1 MIIFNYL
8 LMCAIF
14 STTFL
19 SIKIGVEAGL
29 PPFLSAG
36 LRFLLAG
43 AFIFLWMILQ
53 RKAKPSLLLR
63 KEFLL
68 IGMTSTFLT
77 FATLY
82 WAEQH
87 VASGIAAILSA
98 TGPMMILMIQS
109 VVMRK
114 KARRSD
120 YWGCAV
126 GFAGVCVLIMPKL
139 AIGSDLIWILS
150 CMVILIGEIGYSV
163 GSLATRKLSFDMPG
177 ISPITINAVQ
187 MMHGG
192 LALLLLSL
200 FSERGQWTG
209 LTTMPAIGSVI
220 YLTIVGSMLGHS
232 LYAWLLKATNAF
244 FPSTWLFVS
253 PIIALGLGAF
263 LYGETISLYSV
274 LGSLFIIGGIL
285 IVNLPELRTRFMS
298 RRMASSSG

>member
-19 SIKIGVEAGL
+19 AIKIGVEAGL

-87 VASGIAAILSA
+87 VSSGIAAILSA

-114 KARRSD
+114 NARRSD

-126 GFAGVCVLIMPKL
+126 GFAGVCLLIMPEL
-139 AIGSDLIWILS
+139 AMGSDLIWILS
-150 CMVILIGEIGYSV
+150 CIAILIGEIGYSV
-163 GSLATRKLSFDMPG
+163 GSLATRKLSFDMPNV
-177 ISPITINAVQ
+177 SPITINAVQ
-187 MMHGG
+187 MMYGG
-192 LALLLLSL
+192 AALLLLSL
-200 FSERGQWTG
+200 FSEQVQWNG
-209 LTTMPAIGSVI
+209 ILTLPAIGSVL
-220 YLTIVGSMLGHS
+220 YLTMVGSMLGHS

-263 LYGETISLYSV
+263 LYDEAISSYSII
-274 LGSLFIIGGIL
+274 GSMLIIGGIL
-285 IVNLPELRTRFMS
+285 IVNLPELRA
-298 RRMASSSG
+298 RRTARRVASST

>member
-19 SIKIGVEAGL
+19 AIKIGVEAGL

-53 RKAKPSLLLR
+53 RKAKPILLLR

-68 IGMTSTFLT
+68 IGMTSTCLT

-87 VASGIAAILSA
+87 VSSGIAAILSA

-114 KARRSD
+114 NARRSD

-126 GFAGVCVLIMPKL
+126 GFAGVCLLIMPEM
-139 AIGSDLIWILS
+139 AMGSDLIWILS
-150 CMVILIGEIGYSV
+150 CIAILIGEIGYSV
-163 GSLATRKLSFDMPG
+163 GSLATRKLSFDMPD

-187 MMHGG
+187 MMYGG
-192 LALLLLSL
+192 AALLLLSL
-200 FSERGQWTG
+200 FSEHVQWNG
-209 LTTMPAIGSVI
+209 ILTLPAIGSVL
-220 YLTIVGSMLGHS
+220 YLTMVGSMLGHS

-263 LYGETISLYSV
+263 LYGEAISLYSIV
-274 LGSLFIIGGIL
+274 GSMLIIGGIL
-285 IVNLPELRTRFMS
+285 VVNLPELRA
-298 RRMASSSG
+298 RRIARRVASST

>member
-19 SIKIGVEAGL
+19 AIKIGVEAGL

-43 AFIFLWMILQ
+43 AIIFLWMVLQ

-87 VASGIAAILSA
+87 VSSGIAAILSA

-114 KARRSD
+114 NARRSD

-126 GFAGVCVLIMPKL
+126 GFAGVCLLIMPEI
-139 AIGSDLIWILS
+139 AMGSDLIWILS
-150 CMVILIGEIGYSV
+150 CIAILIGEIGYSV
-163 GSLATRKLSFDMPG
+163 GSLATRKLSFDIPD

-187 MMHGG
+187 MMYGG
-192 LALLLLSL
+192 AALLLLSL
-200 FSERGQWTG
+200 FSEQVQWNG
-209 LTTMPAIGSVI
+209 ILTLPALGSVL

-263 LYGETISLYSV
+263 LYGEAISLYSIV
-274 LGSLFIIGGIL
+274 GSLLIIGGIL
-285 IVNLPELRTRFMS
+285 IVNLPELRA
-298 RRMASSSG
+298 RRIARRVASST

>member
-19 SIKIGVEAGL
+19 AIKIGVEAGL

-43 AFIFLWMILQ
+43 AFIFLWMVLQ

-87 VASGIAAILSA
+87 VSSGIAAILSA

-114 KARRSD
+114 NAQRSD

-126 GFAGVCVLIMPKL
+126 GFAGVCLLIMPEI
-139 AIGSDLIWILS
+139 AMGSDLIWILS
-150 CMVILIGEIGYSV
+150 CIAILIGEIGYSV
-163 GSLATRKLSFDMPG
+163 GSLATRKLSFDMPD

-187 MMHGG
+187 MMYGG
-192 LALLLLSL
+192 AALLLLSL
-200 FSERGQWTG
+200 FSEQVQWNG
-209 LTTMPAIGSVI
+209 ILTLPAIGSVL

-263 LYGETISLYSV
+263 LYSEAISLYSIA
-274 LGSLFIIGGIL
+274 GSLLIIGGIL
-285 IVNLPELRTRFMS
+285 ILNLPELRA
-298 RRMASSSG
+298 RRIARRVASST

>member
-19 SIKIGVEAGL
+19 AIKIGVEAGL

-43 AFIFLWMILQ
+43 AIIFLWMVLQ

-87 VASGIAAILSA
+87 VSSGIAAILSA

-114 KARRSD
+114 NARRSD

-126 GFAGVCVLIMPKL
+126 GFAGVCLLIMPEI
-139 AIGSDLIWILS
+139 AMGSDLIWILS
-150 CMVILIGEIGYSV
+150 CIAILIGEIGYSV
-163 GSLATRKLSFDMPG
+163 GSLATRKLSFDMPD

-187 MMHGG
+187 MMYGG
-192 LALLLLSL
+192 AALLLLSL
-200 FSERGQWTG
+200 FSEQVQWNG
-209 LTTMPAIGSVI
+209 ILTLPALGSVL

-263 LYGETISLYSV
+263 LYGEAISLYSIV
-274 LGSLFIIGGIL
+274 GSLLIIGGIL
-285 IVNLPELRTRFMS
+285 IVNLPELRA
-298 RRMASSSG
+298 RRIARRVASSA

>member
-19 SIKIGVEAGL
+19 AIKIGVEAGL

-87 VASGIAAILSA
+87 VSSGIAAILSA

-114 KARRSD
+114 NARRSD

-126 GFAGVCVLIMPKL
+126 GFAGVCLLIMPEM
-139 AIGSDLIWILS
+139 AMGSDLIWILS
-150 CMVILIGEIGYSV
+150 CIAILIGEIGYSV
-163 GSLATRKLSFDMPG
+163 GSLATRKLSFDMPD

-187 MMHGG
+187 MMYGG
-192 LALLLLSL
+192 AALLLLSL
-200 FSERGQWTG
+200 FSEHVQWNG
-209 LTTMPAIGSVI
+209 ILTLPAIGSVL
-220 YLTIVGSMLGHS
+220 YLTMVGSMLGHS

-263 LYGETISLYSV
+263 LYGEAISLYSIV
-274 LGSLFIIGGIL
+274 GSMLIIGGIL
-285 IVNLPELRTRFMS
+285 VVNLPELRA
-298 RRMASSSG
+298 RRIARRVASST

>member
-19 SIKIGVEAGL
+19 AIKIGVEAGL

-43 AFIFLWMILQ
+43 AIIFLWMVLQ

-87 VASGIAAILSA
+87 VSSGIAAILSA

-114 KARRSD
+114 NARRSD

-126 GFAGVCVLIMPKL
+126 GFAGVCLLIMPEI
-139 AIGSDLIWILS
+139 AMGSDLIWILS
-150 CMVILIGEIGYSV
+150 CIAILIGEIGYSV
-163 GSLATRKLSFDMPG
+163 GSLATRKLSFDMPD

-187 MMHGG
+187 MMYGG
-192 LALLLLSL
+192 AALLLLSL
-200 FSERGQWTG
+200 FSEQVQWNG
-209 LTTMPAIGSVI
+209 ILTLPALGSVL

-263 LYGETISLYSV
+263 LYGEAISLYSIV
-274 LGSLFIIGGIL
+274 GSLLIIGGIL
-285 IVNLPELRTRFMS
+285 ILNLPELRA
-298 RRMASSSG
+298 RRIARRVASST

>member
-19 SIKIGVEAGL
+19 AIKIGVEAGL

-43 AFIFLWMILQ
+43 VMIFLWMVLQ

-87 VASGIAAILSA
+87 VSSGIAAILSA

-114 KARRSD
+114 NARRSD

-126 GFAGVCVLIMPKL
+126 GFAGVCLLIMPEI
-139 AIGSDLIWILS
+139 AMGSDLIWILS
-150 CMVILIGEIGYSV
+150 CIAILIGEIGYSV
-163 GSLATRKLSFDMPG
+163 GSLATRKLSFDMPD

-187 MMHGG
+187 MMYGG
-192 LALLLLSL
+192 AALLLLSL
-200 FSERGQWTG
+200 FSEQVQWNG
-209 LTTMPAIGSVI
+209 MLTLPAIGSVL

-263 LYGETISLYSV
+263 LYGEAISLYSIV
-274 LGSLFIIGGIL
+274 GSLFIIGGIL
-285 IVNLPELRTRFMS
+285 ILNLPELQA
-298 RRMASSSG
+298 RRIARRVVSNT

>member
-19 SIKIGVEAGL
+19 AIKIGVEAGL

-87 VASGIAAILSA
+87 VSSGIAAILSA

-114 KARRSD
+114 NARRSD

-126 GFAGVCVLIMPKL
+126 GFAGVCLLIMPEL
-139 AIGSDLIWILS
+139 AMGSDLIWILS
-150 CMVILIGEIGYSV
+150 CIAILIGEIGYSV
-163 GSLATRKLSFDMPG
+163 GSLATRKLSFDMPNV
-177 ISPITINAVQ
+177 SPITINAVQ
-187 MMHGG
+187 MMYGG
-192 LALLLLSL
+192 AALLLLSL
-200 FSERGQWTG
+200 FSEQVQWNG
-209 LTTMPAIGSVI
+209 ILTLPAIGSVL
-220 YLTIVGSMLGHS
+220 YLTMVGSMLGHS

-263 LYGETISLYSV
+263 LYGEAISLYSIV
-274 LGSLFIIGGIL
+274 GSMLIIGGIL
-285 IVNLPELRTRFMS
+285 IVNLPELRA
-298 RRMASSSG
+298 RRIARRVASST

>member
-19 SIKIGVEAGL
+19 AIKIGVEAGL

-43 AFIFLWMILQ
+43 AIIFLWMVLQ

-87 VASGIAAILSA
+87 VSSGIAAILSA

-114 KARRSD
+114 NARRSD
-120 YWGCAV
+120 YWGGAV
-126 GFAGVCVLIMPKL
+126 GFAGVCLLIMPEI
-139 AIGSDLIWILS
+139 AMGSDLIWILS
-150 CMVILIGEIGYSV
+150 CIAILIGEIGYSV
-163 GSLATRKLSFDMPG
+163 GSLATRKLSFDMPD

-187 MMHGG
+187 MMYGG
-192 LALLLLSL
+192 AALLLLSL
-200 FSERGQWTG
+200 FSEQVQWNG
-209 LTTMPAIGSVI
+209 ILTLPALGSVL

-263 LYGETISLYSV
+263 LYGEAISLYSIV
-274 LGSLFIIGGIL
+274 GSLLIIGGIL
-285 IVNLPELRTRFMS
+285 ILNLPELRA
-298 RRMASSSG
+298 RRIARRVASST

>member
-19 SIKIGVEAGL
+19 AIKIGVEAGL

-43 AFIFLWMILQ
+43 AIIFLWMVLQ

-87 VASGIAAILSA
+87 VSSGIAAILSA

-114 KARRSD
+114 NARRSD

-126 GFAGVCVLIMPKL
+126 GFAGVSLLIMPEI
-139 AIGSDLIWILS
+139 AMGSDLIWILS
-150 CMVILIGEIGYSV
+150 CIAILIGEIGYSV
-163 GSLATRKLSFDMPG
+163 GSLATRELSFDMPD

-187 MMHGG
+187 MMYGG
-192 LALLLLSL
+192 AALLLLSL
-200 FSERGQWTG
+200 FSEQVQWNG
-209 LTTMPAIGSVI
+209 ILTLPALGSVL
-220 YLTIVGSMLGHS
+220 YLSIVGSMLGHS

-263 LYGETISLYSV
+263 LYGEAISLYSIV
-274 LGSLFIIGGIL
+274 GSLLIIGGIL
-285 IVNLPELRTRFMS
+285 ILNLPELRA
-298 RRMASSSG
+298 RRIARRVASST

>member
-19 SIKIGVEAGL
+19 AIKIGVEAGL

-43 AFIFLWMILQ
+43 AIIFLWMVLQ
-53 RKAKPSLLLR
+53 RKARPSLLLR

-87 VASGIAAILSA
+87 VSSGIAAILSA

-114 KARRSD
+114 NARRSD

-126 GFAGVCVLIMPKL
+126 GFAGVCLLIMPEI
-139 AIGSDLIWILS
+139 AMGSDLIWILS
-150 CMVILIGEIGYSV
+150 CIAILIGEIGYSV
-163 GSLATRKLSFDMPG
+163 GSLVTRKLSFDMPD
-177 ISPITINAVQ
+177 ISPITINAAQ
-187 MMHGG
+187 MMYGG
-192 LALLLLSL
+192 AALLVLSL
-200 FSERGQWTG
+200 FSEQVQWNG
-209 LTTMPAIGSVI
+209 ILTLPAIGSVL

-263 LYGETISLYSV
+263 LYGEAISLYSIV
-274 LGSLFIIGGIL
+274 GSLLIIGGIL
-285 IVNLPELRTRFMS
+285 ILNLPELRA
-298 RRMASSSG
+298 RRTARRVASSA

>member
-19 SIKIGVEAGL
+19 AIKIGVEAGL

-87 VASGIAAILSA
+87 VSSGIAAILSA

-114 KARRSD
+114 NARRSD
-120 YWGCAV
+120 YWGCAI
-126 GFAGVCVLIMPKL
+126 GFAGVCLLIMPEM
-139 AIGSDLIWILS
+139 AMGSDLIWILS
-150 CMVILIGEIGYSV
+150 CIAILIGEIGYSV
-163 GSLATRKLSFDMPG
+163 GSLATRKLSFDMPD

-187 MMHGG
+187 MMYGG
-192 LALLLLSL
+192 AALLLLSL
-200 FSERGQWTG
+200 FSEHVQWNG
-209 LTTMPAIGSVI
+209 ILTLPAIGSVL
-220 YLTIVGSMLGHS
+220 YLTMVGSMLGHS

-263 LYGETISLYSV
+263 LYGEAISLYSIV
-274 LGSLFIIGGIL
+274 GSMLIIGGIL
-285 IVNLPELRTRFMS
+285 VVNLPELRA
-298 RRMASSSG
+298 RRIARRVASST

>member
-19 SIKIGVEAGL
+19 AIKIGVEAGL

-43 AFIFLWMILQ
+43 VIIFLWMVLQ

-87 VASGIAAILSA
+87 VSSGIAAILSA

-114 KARRSD
+114 NARRSD

-126 GFAGVCVLIMPKL
+126 GFAGVCLLIMPEI
-139 AIGSDLIWILS
+139 AMGSDLIWILS
-150 CMVILIGEIGYSV
+150 CIAILIGEIGYSV
-163 GSLATRKLSFDMPG
+163 GSLATRKLSFDMPD

-187 MMHGG
+187 MMYGG
-192 LALLLLSL
+192 AALLLLSL
-200 FSERGQWTG
+200 FSEQVQWNG
-209 LTTMPAIGSVI
+209 MLTLPAIGSVL

-263 LYGETISLYSV
+263 LYGEAISLYSIV
-274 LGSLFIIGGIL
+274 GSLFIIGGIL
-285 IVNLPELRTRFMS
+285 ILNLPELQA
-298 RRMASSSG
+298 RRIARRVVSNT

>member
-1 MIIFNYL
+1 
-8 LMCAIF
+8 
-14 STTFL
+14 
-19 SIKIGVEAGL
+19 
-29 PPFLSAG
+29 
-36 LRFLLAG
+36 
-43 AFIFLWMILQ
+43 
-53 RKAKPSLLLR
+53 
-63 KEFLL
+63 
-68 IGMTSTFLT
+68 
-77 FATLY
+77 
-82 WAEQH
+82 
-87 VASGIAAILSA
+87 
-98 TGPMMILMIQS
+98 
-109 VVMRK
+109 
-114 KARRSD
+114 
-120 YWGCAV
+120 
-126 GFAGVCVLIMPKL
+126 MPKL

-150 CMVILIGEIGYSV
+150 CVVILIGEIGYSV
-163 GSLATRKLSFDMPG
+163 GSLATRKLSLDMPD

-209 LTTMPAIGSVI
+209 LTTMPAIGSVL

-285 IVNLPELRTRFMS
+285 IVNLPELRARFMS

>member
-19 SIKIGVEAGL
+19 AIKIGVEAGL

-43 AFIFLWMILQ
+43 AIIFLWMVLQ
-53 RKAKPSLLLR
+53 RKAKPCLLLR

-87 VASGIAAILSA
+87 VSSGIAAILSA

-114 KARRSD
+114 NARRSD

-126 GFAGVCVLIMPKL
+126 GFVGVCLLIMPEI
-139 AIGSDLIWILS
+139 AMGSDLIWILS
-150 CMVILIGEIGYSV
+150 CIAILIGEIGYSV
-163 GSLATRKLSFDMPG
+163 GSLATRKLSFDMPD
-177 ISPITINAVQ
+177 ISPITINAAQ
-187 MMHGG
+187 MMYGG
-192 LALLLLSL
+192 AALLVLSL
-200 FSERGQWTG
+200 FSEQVQWNG
-209 LTTMPAIGSVI
+209 ILTLPAIGSVL

-263 LYGETISLYSV
+263 LYGEAISLYSIV
-274 LGSLFIIGGIL
+274 GSLLIIGGIL
-285 IVNLPELRTRFMS
+285 IVNLPELRARRIA
-298 RRMASSSG
+298 RRMASST

>member
-19 SIKIGVEAGL
+19 AIKIGVEAGL

-43 AFIFLWMILQ
+43 AFIFLWMIWQ
-53 RKAKPSLLLR
+53 RKAKLSLLLR

-87 VASGIAAILSA
+87 VSSGIAAILSA

-114 KARRSD
+114 NARRSD

-126 GFAGVCVLIMPKL
+126 GFAGVCLLIMPEL
-139 AIGSDLIWILS
+139 AMGSDLIWILS
-150 CMVILIGEIGYSV
+150 CIAILIGEIGYSV
-163 GSLATRKLSFDMPG
+163 GSLATRKLSFDMPNV
-177 ISPITINAVQ
+177 SPITINAVQ
-187 MMHGG
+187 MMYGG
-192 LALLLLSL
+192 AALLLLSL
-200 FSERGQWTG
+200 FSEQVQWNG
-209 LTTMPAIGSVI
+209 ILTLPAIGSVL
-220 YLTIVGSMLGHS
+220 YLTMVGSMLGHS

-263 LYGETISLYSV
+263 LYDEAISSYSII
-274 LGSLFIIGGIL
+274 GSMLIIGGIL
-285 IVNLPELRTRFMS
+285 IVNLPELRA
-298 RRMASSSG
+298 RRIARRVASST

>member
-19 SIKIGVEAGL
+19 AIKIGVEAGL

-43 AFIFLWMILQ
+43 AFIFLWMIWQ
-53 RKAKPSLLLR
+53 RKAKPGLLLR

-87 VASGIAAILSA
+87 VSSGIAAILSA

-114 KARRSD
+114 NARRSD

-126 GFAGVCVLIMPKL
+126 GFAGVCLLIMPEL
-139 AIGSDLIWILS
+139 AMGSDLIWILS
-150 CMVILIGEIGYSV
+150 CIAILIGEIGYSV
-163 GSLATRKLSFDMPG
+163 GSLATRKLSFDMPNV
-177 ISPITINAVQ
+177 SPITINAVQ
-187 MMHGG
+187 MMYGG
-192 LALLLLSL
+192 AALLLLSL
-200 FSERGQWTG
+200 FSEQVQWNG
-209 LTTMPAIGSVI
+209 ILTFPAIGSVL
-220 YLTIVGSMLGHS
+220 YLTMVGSMLGHS

-263 LYGETISLYSV
+263 LYDEAISSYSII
-274 LGSLFIIGGIL
+274 GSMLIIGGIL
-285 IVNLPELRTRFMS
+285 IVNLPELRA
-298 RRMASSSG
+298 RRTARRVASST

>member
-19 SIKIGVEAGL
+19 AIKIGVEAGL

-98 TGPMMILMIQS
+98 TGPMIILMIQS
-109 VVMRK
+109 VVLRK
-114 KARRSD
+114 KPVAAITGAARSD
-120 YWGCAV
+120 LRACA
-126 GFAGVCVLIMPKL
+126 C
-139 AIGSDLIWILS
+139 SS
-150 CMVILIGEIGYSV
+150 CPSWRSG
-163 GSLATRKLSFDMPG
+163 AT
-177 ISPITINAVQ
+177 
-187 MMHGG
+187 
-192 LALLLLSL
+192 
-200 FSERGQWTG
+200 
-209 LTTMPAIGSVI
+209 
-220 YLTIVGSMLGHS
+220 
-232 LYAWLLKATNAF
+232 
-244 FPSTWLFVS
+244 
-253 PIIALGLGAF
+253 
-263 LYGETISLYSV
+263 
-274 LGSLFIIGGIL
+274 
-285 IVNLPELRTRFMS
+285 
-298 RRMASSSG
+298 SSGF

>member
-19 SIKIGVEAGL
+19 AIKIGVEAGL

-43 AFIFLWMILQ
+43 AIIFLWMVLQ
-53 RKAKPSLLLR
+53 RKVKPSLLLR

-87 VASGIAAILSA
+87 VSSGIAAILSA

-114 KARRSD
+114 NARRSD

-126 GFAGVCVLIMPKL
+126 GFAGVCLLIMPEI
-139 AIGSDLIWILS
+139 AMGSDLIWILS
-150 CMVILIGEIGYSV
+150 CIAILIGEIGYSV
-163 GSLATRKLSFDMPG
+163 GSLATRKLSFDMPD

-187 MMHGG
+187 MMYGG
-192 LALLLLSL
+192 AALLLLSL
-200 FSERGQWTG
+200 FSEQVQWNG
-209 LTTMPAIGSVI
+209 ILTLPAIGSVL

-263 LYGETISLYSV
+263 LYGEAISLYSIV
-274 LGSLFIIGGIL
+274 GSLLIIGGIL
-285 IVNLPELRTRFMS
+285 ILNLPELRA
-298 RRMASSSG
+298 RRTARRVASSA

>member
-19 SIKIGVEAGL
+19 AIKIGVEAGL

-43 AFIFLWMILQ
+43 AIIFLWMVLQ

-63 KEFLL
+63 KGFLL

-87 VASGIAAILSA
+87 VSSGIAAILSA

-114 KARRSD
+114 NARRSD

-126 GFAGVCVLIMPKL
+126 GFAGVCLLIMPEI
-139 AIGSDLIWILS
+139 AMGSDLIWILS
-150 CMVILIGEIGYSV
+150 CIAILIGEIGYSV
-163 GSLATRKLSFDMPG
+163 GSLVTRKLSFDMPD

-187 MMHGG
+187 MMFGG
-192 LALLLLSL
+192 AALLVLSL
-200 FSERGQWTG
+200 FSEQVQWSG
-209 LTTMPAIGSVI
+209 ILTLPAIGSVL

-232 LYAWLLKATNAF
+232 LYAWMLKATNAF

-263 LYGETISLYSV
+263 LYGEAISLYSIA
-274 LGSLFIIGGIL
+274 GSLLIIGGIL
-285 IVNLPELRTRFMS
+285 ILNLPELRA
-298 RRMASSSG
+298 RRIARRVASST